1 VQETQ
6 ALPLW
11 VIPLIPLFAAGLWM
25 VIMVLLSEVGG
36 WRVLARRYPAVEG
49 APRDA
54 VRTFR
59 MASIDLRRGA
69 LPLPV
74 NYGNCAKIAITPA
87 GLHLGV
93 MVFFRFRHPPL
104 LIPWT
109 EIGRLQPGRLVFWR
123 TLTIH
128 PDGTGIRIRMMGTPA
143 EAVAEVARQ
152 LATRMGEPA
161 PV

>member
-1 VQETQ
+1 MWT
-6 ALPLW
+6 
-11 VIPLIPLFAAGLWM
+11 F
-25 VIMVLLSEVGG
+25 IMVLLSELGG
-36 WRVLARRYPAVEG
+36 WRALARRYPAPEG

-74 NYGNCAKIAITPA
+74 NYSNCAKIAVTPA

-109 EIGRLQPGRLVFWR
+109 QIGRLQPGRLLFWR
-123 TLTIH
+123 TLTLH
-128 PDGTGIRIRMMGTPA
+128 PESTGIRIRMMGEPA
-143 EAVAEVARQ
+143 AAVAEVARQ
-152 LATRMGEPA
+152 LAARTGEPA